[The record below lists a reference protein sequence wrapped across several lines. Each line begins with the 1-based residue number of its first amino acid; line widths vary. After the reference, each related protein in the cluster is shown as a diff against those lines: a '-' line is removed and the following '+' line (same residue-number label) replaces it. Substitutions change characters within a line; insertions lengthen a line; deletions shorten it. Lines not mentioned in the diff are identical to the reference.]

1 MSTYSPPSFPRRSKT
16 SNFINE
22 FHYQAKLL
30 HYRYEINTGL
40 YVMSPGEK
48 LAFNLIFLALVTL
61 VLSTVYYC
69 LPVFVIRN
77 LHRVAGFIGGSF
89 KSSVYRVEV
98 RTAVLQGGVAAE
110 HMSSL
115 LPDHVGTN
123 ATMMSVPG
131 L

>member
-1 MSTYSPPSFPRRSKT
+1 
-16 SNFINE
+16 
-22 FHYQAKLL
+22 
-30 HYRYEINTGL
+30 
-40 YVMSPGEK
+40 MSPGEK

-77 LHRVAGFIGGSF
+77 LHRVAGFVCSSF
-89 KSSVYRVEV
+89 KGSVYRMEV

-110 HMSSL
+110 HVSSL

>member
-1 MSTYSPPSFPRRSKT
+1 
-16 SNFINE
+16 
-22 FHYQAKLL
+22 
-30 HYRYEINTGL
+30 
-40 YVMSPGEK
+40 MSPGEK
-48 LAFNLIFLALVTL
+48 LVFNLIFLALSTL

-69 LPVFVIRN
+69 LPLCVVHS

-89 KSSVYRVEV
+89 KGGAYRVDV
-98 RTAVLQGGVAAE
+98 RTAVLQGGIAGE
-110 HMSSL
+110 HFASL